1 MATLILSITALVVA
15 VVALIIAL
23 SRQTMKVVK
32 ETTKE
37 IVKEEHFAPVDN
49 PFYYDGQEEMYM
61 LDGDLHVRGTLSCL
75 NRKEA

>member
-1 MATLILSITALVVA
+1 MTII
-15 VVALIIAL
+15 ALIIAL
-23 SRQTMKVVK
+23 ARQTMKVVK
-32 ETTKE
+32 GTTKE

-49 PFYYDGQEEMYM
+49 PFYYDDQEEMYM